1 MTASQSAG
9 MPRKNPG
16 PGPVCSKGCSRRE
29 DLAPEAKEVLA
40 NRVHLVWSLCARSE
54 LASLRFAPEA
64 DVFNASTD
72 VRQVPTTSLRV
83 TLTTLVS
90 ATSHFEFIDHPVG
103 ATQTTT

>member
-1 MTASQSAG
+1 MRFLLIGWSGLYA
-9 MPRKNPG
+9 
-16 PGPVCSKGCSRRE
+16 
-29 DLAPEAKEVLA
+29 LA
-40 NRVHLVWSLCARSE
+40 RE